1 MSHIVLNSYRIMWL
15 IVFFDLPV
23 QTKIQRK
30 QAARFR
36 KSLETF
42 GFTMLQYS
50 VYMRHC
56 PSKESLAAQVKRIKL
71 TVPPAGKISILK
83 ITDKQYSDIINY
95 SGKMRELLP
104 ETPRQLELF

>member
-1 MSHIVLNSYRIMWL
+1 MWL

-42 GFTMLQYS
+42 GFTMLHYS

-71 TVPPAGKISILK
+71 TVPPAGKVSILK